1 MTQHAMLDQIL
12 NDSSLSN
19 DEKIEKLKKMK
30 YELELL
36 AVATEE
42 NMPDLRPEDKR
53 SPDLRQ
59 VVLAL
64 EQLGY
69 TDEPSDAK

>member
-1 MTQHAMLDQIL
+1 MTQHARLNQIL
-12 NDSSLSN
+12 DDSSLSK

-30 YELELL
+30 YELERL

-42 NMPDLRPEDKR
+42 NMPDLRPADKR
-53 SPDLRQ
+53 PPDLRQ

-69 TDEPSDAK
+69 TDDPSDAK